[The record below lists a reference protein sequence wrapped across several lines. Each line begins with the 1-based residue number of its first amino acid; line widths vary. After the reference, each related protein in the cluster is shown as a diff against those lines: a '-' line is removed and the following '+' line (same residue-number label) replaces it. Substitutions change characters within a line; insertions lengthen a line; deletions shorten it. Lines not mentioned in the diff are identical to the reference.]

1 MSKHWDPEGR
11 RHGGLPTYPWG
22 AAPPNLRT
30 RRQLARDGRRPG
42 DEYEAQMLRS
52 RRGRDPLR
60 AHLFDA
66 EKSQPKREPTEAQ
79 LEALQ
84 IARWTR
90 SASAAERRG
99 VDATDMRELI
109 AQTRQD
115 LAQRHRDR
123 TSTPRPG
130 RERTR

>member
-1 MSKHWDPEGR
+1 M
-11 RHGGLPTYPWG
+11 
-22 AAPPNLRT
+22 
-30 RRQLARDGRRPG
+30 
-42 DEYEAQMLRS
+42 
-52 RRGRDPLR
+52 R

-66 EKSQPKREPTEAQ
+66 EKAQPKREPTEAQ

-90 SASAAERRG
+90 SASAVERRG

-109 AQTRQD
+109 AQARHD

-123 TSTPRPG
+123 TGTPRPG